1 MIDKVIVNNDIFVN
15 NIINN
20 FIKNNNINGIN
31 DLSVKL

>member
-1 MIDKVIVNNDIFVN
+1 MIDKVIVNNDIFFN